1 MILSA
6 LFILA
11 PLVLGSVFAPGSV
24 SPQASA
30 PSQASPAQ
38 DTSAAAGAPAAA
50 STLPPA
56 PKGKSTVIGGE
67 IRSID
72 AVRDQFTLKVFGG
85 KPVKILFDER
95 TQVYDNGKRI
105 RVLDLQPA
113 QHASVETLLDGTKIF
128 ALRIH
133 TLSDLPEGETQG
145 RVTSYNMQT
154 GELTLNAAALKE
166 PIVLHVPA
174 DVPVQS
180 VGQHVAEGKPSTL
193 SEITRGSL
201 IDVGFK
207 SGAKGH
213 GVATHIDILAT
224 PGASFEFAGTLSSLD
239 AHTGHLAIIDPQD
252 DQTYQVVYNPAQL
265 HISGDLHQG
274 SRVRVDTTFDGTNYV
289 ASQITIE

>member
-1 MILSA
+1 MVASVL
-6 LFILA
+6 LVLA
-11 PLVLGSVFAPGSV
+11 PLILGSVW
-24 SPQASA
+24 PQASA
-30 PSQASPAQ
+30 TNQASPAQ
-38 DTSAAAGAPAAA
+38 ASPTAAGASSGA
-50 STLPPA
+50 STLPAA

-105 RVLDLQPA
+105 RVLDLQPS
-113 QHASVETLLDGTKIF
+113 QHASVETTLDGTKIF

-145 RVTSYNMQT
+145 RVASYNMQT
-154 GELTLNAAALKE
+154 GELTLDAASLKE
-166 PIVLHVPA
+166 PIVLRVPA
-174 DVPVQS
+174 DVQVQS
-180 VGQHVAEGKPSTL
+180 IGQHAAEGKQSAL
-193 SEITRGSL
+193 SNITRGSL
-201 IDVGFK
+201 VDVSFK

-224 PGASFEFAGTLSSLD
+224 PGASFEFTGTLSSLD
-239 AHTGHLAIIDPQD
+239 AHTGHLSIIDPQD

-274 SRVRVDTTFDGTNYV
+274 SRVKVDTTFDGTNYV